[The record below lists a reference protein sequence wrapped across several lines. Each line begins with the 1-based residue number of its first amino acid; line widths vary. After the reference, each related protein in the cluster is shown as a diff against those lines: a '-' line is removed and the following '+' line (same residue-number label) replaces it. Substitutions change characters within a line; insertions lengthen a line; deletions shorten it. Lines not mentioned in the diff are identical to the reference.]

1 MNTFLNENATGEIE
15 EIELS
20 RCSDDEKN
28 EQIARLN
35 KFKANNKSKKDEA
48 LEKLKA
54 VAISDG
60 NIFEELLTTVRYC
73 SLGEISEVL
82 FEIGGRY
89 RRNV

>member
-1 MNTFLNENATGEIE
+1 MKMQPVKSRKLK
-15 EIELS
+15 LS

-73 SLGEISEVL
+73 SLGEISEPL